1 MGGVAVH
8 SEAGGAP
15 SARAAMPQ
23 RARLQVW
30 FLTVFGCILIWT
42 CLVQLL
48 VPGRLWPHA
57 WGWNTARLFLG
68 IAEAGSRS
76 AHPPLVPPP
85 PLPPLRNYTSN
96 GYLKVSCNGGLN
108 QMRAA
113 ICDMVTVARLLNLT
127 LVIPELDKQSFWADP
142 SNFDDLFD
150 VKHFIDS
157 LKDEVH
163 ITKRLPKKISGKA
176 SSNLLRM
183 RPVSWSDEKY
193 YLQQILP
200 LFNKS
205 NVIHFNKTDARLAN
219 NLPIHLQKLRCHVNY
234 HALKFTP
241 QLEALGN
248 RLVQIL
254 QKQGSFIALHLRYE
268 MDMLAFSGCTHGCS
282 KEEADELKSLRYA
295 YPWWREKEI
304 DSVAKRLQGFCPLTP
319 EETTLVL
326 EALGFDKDTQIYIAS
341 GEIYGGEKRLSTLRA
356 AFPKLVRKEMLLDP
370 EDLRQFQNHSSQM
383 AALDYMVSLA
393 SDVFIP
399 TYDGNMAKVV
409 EGQRRYLGFRK
420 TISLDRRKLVELLDL
435 HNNKTL
441 SWDDFASSVRQVL
454 EKSIGQP
461 TCRRVVAGVIILWCP
476 VHLGWKQRH
485 QRCPKTW
492 PVIGSTIEQLKN
504 YDRMHDWLAGYLSE
518 SKTVTVSLPFKS
530 YTYIAD
536 PASVEHVL
544 KTNFANYPKGEA
556 YRSYMDVLLGD
567 GIFNADGELWRAQRK
582 TASLEFASKNLRDFS
597 TRVFREHA
605 LKLSRILCQV
615 PVDRDVDMQDLF
627 MRMTLDSIGK
637 VGFGVEIG
645 TLAADLPENAFA
657 QAFDDANIIVT
668 NRFIDPFWRIKRLLR
683 VQGEARLQRSI
694 KVLDEFTYDIIRRR
708 KAKIKLA
715 RAKRNGDEMKHD
727 LLSRFIELG
736 EGEGEGDGS
745 IFSDDKSLRDVVLNF
760 VIAGRDTTAATLS
773 WFIYMVMTHPG
784 VAEKLH
790 DELKAFEEERAK
802 EEGVALLVEAFDDR
816 MTQFA
821 GFLSY
826 DSMGRLAYLHAC
838 ISETLR
844 LYPAVPQDP
853 KGILKDDVL
862 PDGTKVKAGDM
873 VTYVPYV
880 MGRMEYNWGPDAAL
894 YKPERWFKDGI
905 LQTVSPF
912 KFTAFQVHPPWKSK
926 AHFSL
931 YFTATTVKLR
941 SVKFELELYLMINGG

>member
-1 MGGVAVH
+1 MGGVAAH

-30 FLTVFGCILIWT
+30 FLTVCGCILIWT

-76 AHPPLVPPP
+76 AHPPLAPPP

-205 NVIHFNKTDARLAN
+205 NVIHFNKTDARL
-219 NLPIHLQKLRCHVNY
+219 
-234 HALKFTP
+234 
-241 QLEALGN
+241 
-248 RLVQIL
+248 VQIL
-254 QKQGSFIALHLRYE
+254 QKRGFFIALHLRYE

-282 KEEADELKSLRYA
+282 KEEAEELKSLRYA

-326 EALGFDKDTQIYIAS
+326 EALGFDKDTEIYIAS

-409 EGQRRYLGFRK
+409 EGHRRYLGFRK

-435 HNNKTL
+435 QNNKTL
-441 SWDDFASSVRQVL
+441 SWDDFATSVRQVL

-461 TCRRVVAGVIILWCP
+461 TCRRVVAGKP
-476 VHLGWKQRH
+476 
-485 QRCPKTW
+485 
-492 PVIGSTIEQLKN
+492 
-504 YDRMHDWLAGYLSE
+504 
-518 SKTVTVSLPFKS
+518 
-530 YTYIAD
+530 
-536 PASVEHVL
+536 
-544 KTNFANYPKGEA
+544 
-556 YRSYMDVLLGD
+556 
-567 GIFNADGELWRAQRK
+567 
-582 TASLEFASKNLRDFS
+582 
-597 TRVFREHA
+597 
-605 LKLSRILCQV
+605 
-615 PVDRDVDMQDLF
+615 
-627 MRMTLDSIGK
+627 
-637 VGFGVEIG
+637 
-645 TLAADLPENAFA
+645 
-657 QAFDDANIIVT
+657 
-668 NRFIDPFWRIKRLLR
+668 
-683 VQGEARLQRSI
+683 
-694 KVLDEFTYDIIRRR
+694 
-708 KAKIKLA
+708 
-715 RAKRNGDEMKHD
+715 
-727 LLSRFIELG
+727 
-736 EGEGEGDGS
+736 
-745 IFSDDKSLRDVVLNF
+745 
-760 VIAGRDTTAATLS
+760 
-773 WFIYMVMTHPG
+773 
-784 VAEKLH
+784 
-790 DELKAFEEERAK
+790 K
-802 EEGVALLVEAFDDR
+802 EEDYFY
-816 MTQFA
+816 
-821 GFLSY
+821 SN
-826 DSMGRLAYLHAC
+826 
-838 ISETLR
+838 
-844 LYPAVPQDP
+844 PQECLTNANECP
-853 KGILKDDVL
+853 M
-862 PDGTKVKAGDM
+862 P
-873 VTYVPYV
+873 
-880 MGRMEYNWGPDAAL
+880 
-894 YKPERWFKDGI
+894 
-905 LQTVSPF
+905 
-912 KFTAFQVHPPWKSK
+912 HKS
-926 AHFSL
+926 S
-931 YFTATTVKLR
+931 
-941 SVKFELELYLMINGG
+941 SVK